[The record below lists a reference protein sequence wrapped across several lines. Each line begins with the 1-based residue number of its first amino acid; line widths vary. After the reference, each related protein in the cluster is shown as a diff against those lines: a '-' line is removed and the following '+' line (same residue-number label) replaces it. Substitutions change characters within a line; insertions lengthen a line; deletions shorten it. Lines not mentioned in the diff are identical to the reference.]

1 MKKRMLAAVAATTF
15 AVTAFGTPVAAVT
28 VAQCKAEANALL
40 NNPTSRYY
48 PFRFLAQWSPS
59 LWNAV
64 LTNSCIRAGAT
75 P

>member
-1 MKKRMLAAVAATTF
+1 MAATTL
-15 AVTAFGTPVAAVT
+15 AVTAFGAPAAAVT
-28 VAQCKAEANALL
+28 VAECKAEANTLL
-40 NNPTSRYY
+40 NNPTSKYY
-48 PFRFLAQWSPS
+48 PYRFLAQVAPS